1 MSEIIHRDFN
11 VGPCQIHCLQTE
23 NTQGQAVILMHGAKF
38 RASTWRELETL
49 HRLGKAGYRAY
60 AIDLPAFGG
69 SPRCAMEH
77 EAVLQTF
84 IEQEALSR
92 PVLVGPS
99 MSGKVCLDFV
109 LQRPDL
115 VGGLVLIGAVGV
127 RERSEHLHTIDVPC
141 LVLWGGKDRV
151 AALEFGKIL
160 EEKIPGAKLV
170 IFEDA
175 SHPCY
180 LDEPYLWHNE
190 LLAFLKRNFSQ
201 GAGAGE

>member
-1 MSEIIHRDFN
+1 MSEIISRDIRL
-11 VGPCQIHCLQTE
+11 GPCQVHCLQTE
-23 NTQGQAVILMHGAKF
+23 NGQGQPVILMHGARF

-49 HRLGKAGYRAY
+49 DRLGKAGYRAF
-60 AIDLPAFGG
+60 AIDLPAFGK
-69 SPRCAMEH
+69 SPRCAMAH
-77 EAVLQTF
+77 ETVLQTF
-84 IEQEALSR
+84 IEHEELSR

-127 RERSEHLHTIDVPC
+127 REKSEQLHTIDVPC

-151 AALEFGKIL
+151 AALGFGQIL
-160 EEKIPGAKLV
+160 KEKIPGAKLV
-170 IFEDA
+170 VFEDA

-201 GAGAGE
+201 GTGAGE